1 MARQGDLKQNQKNRK
16 RKLQWFERQKSSSK
30 LKAELLKKQAAER
43 KKRAEQAQGNAQ
55 SNEAAKVKEAAAKLK
70 QLKENK
76 AEKESKGKKKKVYA
90 DVSFLSFSS
99 VSFLLNSAMK
109 LLCFFSLIKTLR
121 IFAVDSHNMALLF
134 FTLILLPFHT
144 HFSPLKMQKDLQL
157 KLIESVNEVIDSKK
171 AHVAEIEVCHFRFYI
186 TILQISL
193 PSFVLYSRYY

>member
-109 LLCFFSLIKTLR
+109 LLCFFLYLKHYAYLQSIR
-121 IFAVDSHNMALLF
+121 IIWLYYYFLF
-134 FTLILLPFHT
+134 
-144 HFSPLKMQKDLQL
+144 
-157 KLIESVNEVIDSKK
+157 
-171 AHVAEIEVCHFRFYI
+171 
-186 TILQISL
+186 
-193 PSFVLYSRYY
+193 